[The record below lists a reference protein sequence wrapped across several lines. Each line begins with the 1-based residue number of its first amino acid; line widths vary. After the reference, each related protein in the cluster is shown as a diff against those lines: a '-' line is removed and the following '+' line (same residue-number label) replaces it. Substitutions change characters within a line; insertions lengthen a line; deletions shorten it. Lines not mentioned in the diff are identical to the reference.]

1 MTTPDRAARA
11 RRGPRLPADDPT
23 LFELDLAGLAARWAE
38 AMDRAPIT
46 AAEMTG
52 TDAKAQRLGVSG
64 SRLMEHAG
72 TAVAATARAL
82 IAAVATSGAGAAS
95 RAGAAAAA
103 DRPEIAGSPGLD
115 APPVE
120 GSGGPTPAPPEPE
133 QTLSAPPVSAPREP
147 YPHLPEPPMPVL
159 PVPSSH
165 VPGTVLILC
174 GPGNNGGD
182 GLVAARRLAAHGI
195 RVAAVLVSTGARPG
209 TPDAARNWDRL
220 GAVALVERIHA
231 SSARDLATLGQG
243 IERAALVVDA
253 LLGTGVQGALREPVR
268 AAVELCLRARA
279 AGVPVLAVDTPTA
292 CDLTSGEL
300 SEPVVRAD
308 VTLTFHRPKKGL
320 LTRRGRLVAGRVLV
334 APIGIPAEADRA

>member
-1 MTTPDRAARA
+1 MTIPGRAARA
-11 RRGPRLPADDPT
+11 SRGPRLPADDPT
-23 LFELDLAGLAARWAE
+23 LFELDLAGLAARWTE
-38 AMDRAPIT
+38 AMHRAPIT

-52 TDAKAQRLGVSG
+52 ADAKAQRLGVSG
-64 SRLMEHAG
+64 GRLMEHAG
-72 TAVAATARAL
+72 TAVAAAARAL
-82 IAAVATSGAGAAS
+82 MEAAEAAS
-95 RAGAAAAA
+95 VAGAAAAEDRRGSDAAPRA
-103 DRPEIAGSPGLD
+103 DMEPGLD
-115 APPVE
+115 AAHGMDESAADAPAAVPP
-120 GSGGPTPAPPEPE
+120 PPRRAAAAAAERH
-133 QTLSAPPVSAPREP
+133 A
-147 YPHLPEPPMPVL
+147 
-159 PVPSSH
+159 
-165 VPGTVLILC
+165 PGTVLILC

-220 GAVALVERIHA
+220 GAVPSVERIHA

-268 AAVELCLRARA
+268 SAVELCLRARA

-308 VTLTFHRPKKGL
+308 VTITFHRPKKGL

-334 APIGIPAEADRA
+334 APIGIPAEADRD

>member
-11 RRGPRLPADDPT
+11 SRGPRLPADDPT
-23 LFELDLAGLAARWAE
+23 LLGLDLAGLAVRWAE
-38 AMDRAPIT
+38 AMHRAPIT

-52 TDAKAQRLGVSG
+52 ADAKAQRLGMSG

-72 TAVAATARAL
+72 TAVAAAARAL
-82 IAAVATSGAGAAS
+82 IEAAEAGSAAERPAIDAAPGPDGAARVEDPVARPPATDVPPS
-95 RAGAAAAA
+95 RPASTAAAERHA
-103 DRPEIAGSPGLD
+103 
-115 APPVE
+115 
-120 GSGGPTPAPPEPE
+120 
-133 QTLSAPPVSAPREP
+133 
-147 YPHLPEPPMPVL
+147 
-159 PVPSSH
+159 
-165 VPGTVLILC
+165 PGTVLILC

-182 GLVAARRLAAHGI
+182 GLVAARRLAAQGI

-220 GAVALVERIHA
+220 GAVASVERIHA

-268 AAVELCLRARA
+268 SAVELCLRARA

-308 VTLTFHRPKKGL
+308 VTITFHRPKKGL

-334 APIGIPAEADRA
+334 APIGIPAEADRD

>member
-1 MTTPDRAARA
+1 
-11 RRGPRLPADDPT
+11 
-23 LFELDLAGLAARWAE
+23 
-38 AMDRAPIT
+38 
-46 AAEMTG
+46 
-52 TDAKAQRLGVSG
+52 
-64 SRLMEHAG
+64 MEHAG
-72 TAVAATARAL
+72 TAVAAAARAL
-82 IAAVATSGAGAAS
+82 IDAAEAASAAEVASAADRREPDGEPGPDTDPGPDTARRIDEPGADARAAVAPPP
-95 RAGAAAAA
+95 RPAAAT
-103 DRPEIAGSPGLD
+103 AGERH
-115 APPVE
+115 A
-120 GSGGPTPAPPEPE
+120 
-133 QTLSAPPVSAPREP
+133 
-147 YPHLPEPPMPVL
+147 
-159 PVPSSH
+159 
-165 VPGTVLILC
+165 PGTVLILC

-220 GAVALVERIHA
+220 GAVPSVERIHA

-268 AAVELCLRARA
+268 SAVELCLRARA

-308 VTLTFHRPKKGL
+308 VTITFHRPKKGL

-334 APIGIPAEADRA
+334 APIGIPAEADRD

>member
-1 MTTPDRAARA
+1 MTIPGRAARA
-11 RRGPRLPADDPT
+11 SRGPRLPADDPT
-23 LFELDLAGLAARWAE
+23 LFELDLAGLAARWTE
-38 AMDRAPIT
+38 AMHRAPIT

-52 TDAKAQRLGVSG
+52 ADAKAQRLGVSA

-72 TAVAATARAL
+72 TAVAAAARAL
-82 IAAVATSGAGAAS
+82 IDAAEAAS
-95 RAGAAAAA
+95 AAEVASAA
-103 DRPEIAGSPGLD
+103 DRREPDGEPGPD
-115 APPVE
+115 TDPGPDTARRIDEPGADARATAAPP
-120 GSGGPTPAPPEPE
+120 PRPAAATAGERH
-133 QTLSAPPVSAPREP
+133 A
-147 YPHLPEPPMPVL
+147 
-159 PVPSSH
+159 
-165 VPGTVLILC
+165 PGTVLILC

-220 GAVALVERIHA
+220 GAVPSVERIHA

-268 AAVELCLRARA
+268 SAVELCLRARA

-308 VTLTFHRPKKGL
+308 VTITFHRPKKGL

-334 APIGIPAEADRA
+334 APIGIPAEADRD

>member
-1 MTTPDRAARA
+1 MTIPGRAARA
-11 RRGPRLPADDPT
+11 SRGPRLPADDPT
-23 LFELDLAGLAARWAE
+23 LFELDLAGLAARWTE
-38 AMDRAPIT
+38 AMHRAPIT

-52 TDAKAQRLGVSG
+52 ADAKAQRLGVSA

-72 TAVAATARAL
+72 TAVAAAARAL
-82 IAAVATSGAGAAS
+82 IDAAEAAS
-95 RAGAAAAA
+95 AAEVASAA
-103 DRPEIAGSPGLD
+103 DRREPDGEPGPD
-115 APPVE
+115 TDPGPDTARRIDEPGADARATAAPP
-120 GSGGPTPAPPEPE
+120 PRPAAATAGERH
-133 QTLSAPPVSAPREP
+133 A
-147 YPHLPEPPMPVL
+147 
-159 PVPSSH
+159 
-165 VPGTVLILC
+165 PGTVLILC

-220 GAVALVERIHA
+220 GAVPSVERIHA

-268 AAVELCLRARA
+268 SAVDLCLRARA

-308 VTLTFHRPKKGL
+308 VTITFHRPKKGL

-334 APIGIPAEADRA
+334 APIGIPAEADRD

>member
-1 MTTPDRAARA
+1 MH
-11 RRGPRLPADDPT
+11 
-23 LFELDLAGLAARWAE
+23 
-38 AMDRAPIT
+38 RAPIT

-52 TDAKAQRLGVSG
+52 ADAKAQRLGVSA

-72 TAVAATARAL
+72 TAVAAAARAL
-82 IAAVATSGAGAAS
+82 IDAAEAASAAEAMPMTGATSAAEGASAADRREPDGERGPDTDPGPDTARRIDEPGADAGAAVAPAP
-95 RAGAAAAA
+95 RPAAATAG
-103 DRPEIAGSPGLD
+103 DRHA
-115 APPVE
+115 
-120 GSGGPTPAPPEPE
+120 
-133 QTLSAPPVSAPREP
+133 
-147 YPHLPEPPMPVL
+147 
-159 PVPSSH
+159 
-165 VPGTVLILC
+165 PGTVLILC

-220 GAVALVERIHA
+220 GAVPSVERIHA

-268 AAVELCLRARA
+268 SAVELCLRARA

-308 VTLTFHRPKKGL
+308 VTITFHRPKKGL

-334 APIGIPAEADRA
+334 APIGIPAEADRD

>member
-1 MTTPDRAARA
+1 MQTDPLPLPPPMTTPDRIARVP
-11 RRGPRLPADDPT
+11 RGPRLPADDPT
-23 LFELDLAGLAARWAE
+23 LFELDLAGLAARWAN
-38 AMDRAPIT
+38 AMDRSPIT

-52 TDAKAQRLGVSG
+52 TDAKAQRLGVRG

-72 TAVAATARAL
+72 TAVAAAARAL
-82 IAAVATSGAGAAS
+82 IAAAGAVSGAGAA
-95 RAGAAAAA
+95 AGAGLGLAAE
-103 DRPEIAGSPGLD
+103 PLM
-115 APPVE
+115 
-120 GSGGPTPAPPEPE
+120 PEP
-133 QTLSAPPVSAPREP
+133 QV
-147 YPHLPEPPMPVL
+147 PEPQ
-159 PVPSSH
+159 VPGPH
-165 VPGTVLILC
+165 DPGTVLILC

-182 GLVAARRLAAHGI
+182 GLVAARRLAAHGF

-209 TPDAARNWDRL
+209 TVDAARNWDRL
-220 GAVALVERIHA
+220 GAVESVERIHA
-231 SSARDLATLGQG
+231 ASSRDIATLGQG
-243 IERAALVVDA
+243 IERAALVIDA

-279 AGVPVLAVDTPTA
+279 AGVPILAVDTPTA

>member
-1 MTTPDRAARA
+1 
-11 RRGPRLPADDPT
+11 
-23 LFELDLAGLAARWAE
+23 
-38 AMDRAPIT
+38 
-46 AAEMTG
+46 MTG
-52 TDAKAQRLGVSG
+52 ADAKAQRLGVSA

-72 TAVAATARAL
+72 TAVAAAARAL
-82 IAAVATSGAGAAS
+82 IDAAEAAS
-95 RAGAAAAA
+95 AAEAMPVTGSASAAEVVSAA
-103 DRPEIAGSPGLD
+103 DRREPDGEPGPD
-115 APPVE
+115 TDPGPDTARRIDEPGADARATVAPP
-120 GSGGPTPAPPEPE
+120 PRPAAATAGERH
-133 QTLSAPPVSAPREP
+133 A
-147 YPHLPEPPMPVL
+147 
-159 PVPSSH
+159 
-165 VPGTVLILC
+165 PGTVLILC

-220 GAVALVERIHA
+220 GAVPSVERIHA

-268 AAVELCLRARA
+268 SAVELCLRARA

-308 VTLTFHRPKKGL
+308 VTITFHRPKKGL

-334 APIGIPAEADRA
+334 APIGIPAEADRD